1 MKNITIVGLIVLSAL
16 AIATSSIAQS
26 CNLKYKFTPGQK
38 WICIF
43 SSKNESSFMGQKNIN
58 QSKHIYEYSVSKG
71 PKKGWVNLKARI
83 KPQKGSSGAG
93 QMDLSKLSFTAEMH
107 SSGEVRNIQH
117 SGNVMPDLGGNS
129 DQMTP
134 QMKAMLEQSYKMIPE
149 AYKHSVFWFPEVP
162 EDKLEI
168 GDEFEVQR
176 KMGMGGSGS
185 AMQMESVSKQV
196 FTLEDVSQDL
206 AYFSVKQRSVTKTGS
221 SMGASSKTKIAGKGE
236 AVFDLKQG
244 MWLEL
249 TEKSRA
255 KVQISGIEGMSE
267 KSQDMNI
274 ILKYEMEQISN

>member
-1 MKNITIVGLIVLSAL
+1 MKNIAIVGLIVLSAL
-16 AIATSSIAQS
+16 AIATSSMAES
-26 CNLKYKFTPGQK
+26 CKLKYKFAPGQK
-38 WICIF
+38 WICIL
-43 SSKNESSFMGQKNIN
+43 SSKNESSFMGKKNTN

-71 PKKGWVNLKARI
+71 PKKGWVSLKARI

-93 QMDLSKLSFTAEMH
+93 QMDLSKLRFTADVH
-107 SSGEVRNIQH
+107 SSGEIRNIQY
-117 SGNVMPDLGGNS
+117 SGNAMPDLGDNS

-134 QMKAMLEQSYKMIPE
+134 QMKEMIEQSYKMIPE
-149 AYKHSVFWFPEVP
+149 AFKNSVFWFPEVP

-196 FTLEDVSQDL
+196 FTLEDVSQGL
-206 AYFSVKQRSVTKTGS
+206 AYFSVKQRSVTKTGG
-221 SMGASSKTKIAGKGE
+221 SMGASSKTKMAGKGE

-255 KVQISGIEGMSE
+255 KVQISGLAGMSE

-274 ILKYEMEQISN
+274 IVKYEMEQK

>member
-1 MKNITIVGLIVLSAL
+1 MKKIAIVGLIVLSAL
-16 AIATSSIAQS
+16 AMATSSRAES
-26 CNLKYKFTPGQK
+26 CTLKYKFTPGQK

-43 SSKNESSFMGQKNIN
+43 SSKNESSFMGKKNIN
-58 QSKHIYEYSVSKG
+58 QSKHVYEYSVSKG
-71 PKKGWVNLKARI
+71 PKKGWVIMNARI
-83 KPQKGSSGAG
+83 KPQKGSPAAG
-93 QMDLSKLSFTAEMH
+93 QMDLSKLRFI
-107 SSGEVRNIQH
+107 RNIQY
-117 SGNVMPDLGGNS
+117 SGNVMPDLGDNS

-134 QMKAMLEQSYKMIPE
+134 QMKEMLAQSYKMIPE
-149 AYKHSVFWFPEVP
+149 AYKNSVFWFPEVP

-185 AMQMESVSKQV
+185 AMQMETVSKQV

-206 AYFSVKQRSVTKTGS
+206 AYFSVKQRSITKTGGS
-221 SMGASSKTKIAGKGE
+221 AGASSKTKITGKGE

-255 KVQISGIEGMSE
+255 KVQIGGIAGMSD
-267 KSQDMNI
+267 KSQDMNL
-274 ILKYEMEQISN
+274 ILKYEMEQK

>member
-1 MKNITIVGLIVLSAL
+1 MGKKNT
-16 AIATSSIAQS
+16 
-26 CNLKYKFTPGQK
+26 
-38 WICIF
+38 
-43 SSKNESSFMGQKNIN
+43 N

-71 PKKGWVNLKARI
+71 PKKGWVIMNARI
-83 KPQKGSSGAG
+83 KPQKGSPAAA
-93 QMDLSKLSFTAEMH
+93 QMDLSKLRFTADVH
-107 SSGEVRNIQH
+107 SSGEIRNIQY
-117 SGNVMPDLGGNS
+117 SGNVMPDLGDNS

-149 AYKHSVFWFPEVP
+149 AYKNSVFWFPEVP

-196 FTLEDVSQDL
+196 FTLEDVSQGL
-206 AYFSVKQRSVTKTGS
+206 AYFSVKQRSVTKTGG
-221 SMGASSKTKIAGKGE
+221 SMGASSKTKMAGKGE

-255 KVQISGIEGMSE
+255 KVQISGLAGVSD
-267 KSQDMNI
+267 QGHDMNI
-274 ILKYEMEQISN
+274 IVKYEMEQK

>member
-1 MKNITIVGLIVLSAL
+1 MKKIAIVGLMVLSAL
-16 AIATSSIAQS
+16 AMATSSMAQS
-26 CNLKYKFTPGQK
+26 CKLKYKLTPGQK

-43 SSKNESSFMGQKNIN
+43 SSKNETSFMGKKNTN
-58 QSKHIYEYSVSKG
+58 QSRHIYEYSVSKG
-71 PKKGWVNLKARI
+71 PKKGWVIMNARI
-83 KPQKGSSGAG
+83 KPQKGSPAAG
-93 QMDLSKLSFTAEMH
+93 QMDLSKLRFTADVH
-107 SSGEVRNIQH
+107 SSGEIRNIQY
-117 SGNVMPDLGGNS
+117 SGNVMPDLGDNS

-134 QMKAMLEQSYKMIPE
+134 QMKEMLAQSYKMIPE
-149 AYKHSVFWFPEVP
+149 AYKNSVFWFPEVP

-185 AMQMESVSKQV
+185 AMQMETVSKQV

-206 AYFSVKQRSVTKTGS
+206 AYFSVKQRSITKTGGS
-221 SMGASSKTKIAGKGE
+221 AGASSKTKITGKGE

-255 KVQISGIEGMSE
+255 KVQIGGIAGMSD
-267 KSQDMNI
+267 KSQDMNL
-274 ILKYEMEQISN
+274 ILKYEMEQK